1 MPTDRGTDLLKELDG
16 MRASLDVVKNNTD
29 VVQREL
35 YAMQIF
41 EETHDV
47 AWRILM
53 TTSEFSYNG
62 DGFEIVAKSIDVGSE
77 IKMEKPGKKP
87 KSRR

>member
-1 MPTDRGTDLLKELDG
+1 M
-16 MRASLDVVKNNTD
+16 
-29 VVQREL
+29 
-35 YAMQIF
+35 AMQIF
-41 EETHDV
+41 EETHDI

-53 TTSEFSYNG
+53 TASEFSYNG
-62 DGFEIVAKSIDVGSE
+62 DGFEIVAKSIDVGSN